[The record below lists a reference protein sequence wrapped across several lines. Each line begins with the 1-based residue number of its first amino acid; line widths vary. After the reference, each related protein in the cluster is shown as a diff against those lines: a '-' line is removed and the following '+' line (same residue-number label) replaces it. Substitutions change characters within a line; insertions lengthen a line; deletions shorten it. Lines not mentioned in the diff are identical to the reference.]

1 MREQTFGDFVAEC
14 EMYQFSEER
23 FNIMKEMSE
32 FKLMEQYI
40 ENQKY
45 IKENYTFIESVVL
58 KDGYLSES
66 TDSLSLIEL
75 TESANK
81 KGESIW
87 KKLINGIVKIWKTF
101 VRFLKKIMNVFDKVN
116 RQAIKARL
124 IIKKLDVDD
133 KVFIKLE
140 NIVKTAYSKSF
151 PFVAFPNQPFLK
163 KIKINYVG
171 NTNNDV
177 NKLKND
183 LAAALSTSYAYASLL
198 ENKKSGN
205 TIFPV
210 PVDDINSASK
220 QYFKKKA
227 KNLKNA
233 IDILANSFSNS
244 SINGME
250 IDVNN
255 YRLEKIVD
263 NLQKLSEKIGKE
275 FSSFY
280 TNDST
285 NSNLPAVRSSHSV
298 AKQSSTNKPLSGEVI
313 DNVNIDNSRAL
324 NSTNIPGNGGD
335 ITGTARTI
343 DSKVI
348 SNEDKKM
355 LKESYDE
362 ELEDEYF
369 DEGVEEYDGGN
380 LEMASKFLDTLTKC
394 IGDTITMYTAYNKY
408 RKFVIEGILKFDME
422 ESGKE
427 LPSGD
432 KPKEL
437 PPGSD
442 PKYLPPEGSKAKV
455 SGKETPRISG
465 GRGHVVDE
473 DEIANELKR
482 RERNKVR
489 V

>member
-14 EMYQFSEER
+14 KMYQFSEER

-32 FKLMEQYI
+32 FKLMEQFI

-45 IKENYTFIESVVL
+45 IKENSTFIESVVL

-66 TDSLSLIEL
+66 EDSLTLMEL

-87 KKLINGIVKIWKTF
+87 KKIINGIVKIWKTF

-124 IIKKLDVDD
+124 VLKKLDVDD

-140 NIVKTAYSKSF
+140 NIVQLAYSKSE

-163 KIKINYVG
+163 RIKLNYTG
-171 NTNNDV
+171 NSGKDV

-183 LAAALSTSYAYASLL
+183 LAAALSTSYAYAKILRTGERDYFS
-198 ENKKSGN
+198 
-205 TIFPV
+205 PV

-233 IDILANSFSNS
+233 IDILANSIKNS
-244 SINGME
+244 LNKGME

-255 YRLEKIVD
+255 YRLEKIVK
-263 NLQKLSEKIGKE
+263 NLQELSEKINKE
-275 FSSFY
+275 FSAFY
-280 TNDST
+280 TNDPN
-285 NSNLPAVRSSHSV
+285 NSNLPAVRGS
-298 AKQSSTNKPLSGEVI
+298 QSTSRRTT
-313 DNVNIDNSRAL
+313 DNSRAL
-324 NSTNIPGNGGD
+324 NSTNIPDNGGV
-335 ITGTARTI
+335 ITGVARTI
-343 DSKVI
+343 TTKDSI
-348 SNEDKKM
+348 GNEDKKA
-355 LKESYDE
+355 LKESYD

-380 LEMASKFLDTLTKC
+380 LEIASNFLDALTRC
-394 IGDTITMYTAYNKY
+394 IGDTITVYTSYNKY
-408 RKFVIEGILKFDME
+408 RKFVIEGILKFDMD
-422 ESGKE
+422 ESSKE
-427 LPSGD
+427 LPSGS
-432 KPKEL
+432 EQ
-437 PPGSD
+437 
-442 PKYLPPEGSKAKV
+442 KYLPPEGSRVKV

-465 GRGHVVDE
+465 GRGHVIDE
-473 DEIANELKR
+473 DEFENELNR
-482 RERNKVR
+482 REQNKVR

>member
-14 EMYQFSEER
+14 KMYQFSEER

-32 FKLMEQYI
+32 FKLMEQFI

-45 IKENYTFIESVVL
+45 IKENSTFIESVVL

-66 TDSLSLIEL
+66 EDSLTLMEL

-87 KKLINGIVKIWKTF
+87 KKIINGIVKIWKTF

-124 IIKKLDVDD
+124 VLKKLDVND

-140 NIVKTAYSKSF
+140 NIVQLAYSKSE

-163 KIKINYVG
+163 RIKLNYTG
-171 NTNNDV
+171 NSGKDV

-183 LAAALSTSYAYASLL
+183 LAAALSTSYAYAKILRTGERDYFS
-198 ENKKSGN
+198 
-205 TIFPV
+205 PV

-220 QYFKKKA
+220 QYFKKKS

-233 IDILANSFSNS
+233 IDILANSIKNS
-244 SINGME
+244 LNKGME

-255 YRLEKIVD
+255 YRLEKIVK
-263 NLQKLSEKIGKE
+263 NLQELSEKINKE
-275 FSSFY
+275 FSAFY
-280 TNDST
+280 TNDPN
-285 NSNLPAVRSSHSV
+285 NSNLPAARGSHSV
-298 AKQSSTNKPLSGEVI
+298 SRRTSTDNALSGEVI
-313 DNVNIDNSRAL
+313 DNRKIDNSRAL
-324 NSTNIPGNGGD
+324 NSTNIPANGGV
-335 ITGTARTI
+335 ITGVGRTI
-343 DSKVI
+343 TTKDSI
-348 SNEDKKM
+348 GNEDKKA
-355 LKESYDE
+355 LKESYD

-380 LEMASKFLDTLTKC
+380 LEIASNFLDALTRC
-394 IGDTITMYTAYNKY
+394 IGDTITVYTSYNKY
-408 RKFVIEGILKFDME
+408 RKFVIEGILKFDMD
-422 ESGKE
+422 ESSKE
-427 LPSGD
+427 LPSGNS
-432 KPKEL
+432 PKEL
-437 PPGSD
+437 PPGSEQ
-442 PKYLPPEGSKAKV
+442 KYLPPEGSRVKV

-465 GRGHVVDE
+465 GRGHVIDE
-473 DEIANELKR
+473 DEFENELNR
-482 RERNKVR
+482 REQNKVR